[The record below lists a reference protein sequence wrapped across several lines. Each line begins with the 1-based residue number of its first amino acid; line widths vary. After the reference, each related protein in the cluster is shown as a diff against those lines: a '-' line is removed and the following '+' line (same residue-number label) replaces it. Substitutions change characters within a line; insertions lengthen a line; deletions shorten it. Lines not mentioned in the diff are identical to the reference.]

1 MIVLRVAAVAARV
14 PIEPTWPRGNL
25 ERAAI
30 VRELQDLPGQ
40 HLVIV
45 RYRPDHDLDREWVYN
60 AADIDGRKD
69 RLGPR
74 HGRHRQRRIAAILSQ
89 PPRLAIGRRPALA
102 EAGAMKPASWLTL
115 KRIRIHGLLLAI
127 CALDCLCSGHVC
139 TRVARPQRPGQRHGL
154 SALLHSGTSR
164 DYENR
169 GDLLYNMRAQAD
181 LTRQFVSGASD
192 SLYVPLYGPQV
203 SMFFAPFARLP
214 YGCAL
219 AAWLALNVLIYAF
232 CCYAVWKT
240 CPGLQ
245 PYRWT
250 VLILAVAFPGF
261 FHLLAWG
268 QTSGL
273 ALLCFTLAYLAL
285 QRNHLLLAG
294 LAIGSLIFKPQ
305 LGLAAA
311 VVFVC
316 AREWKVVGGAV
327 LAASIQLAAAWMH
340 YGTVVMH
347 SYLHALAHVREVMPL
362 LEPRL
367 YQTQSL
373 RSFWSLLLPWP
384 RVALG
389 LYVVSAVAI
398 LVLAVRV
405 WRSSSSLSVRF
416 SALLLATVLVSP
428 HLTVYDLIILA
439 PAFLLLGDWAWHIVS
454 KQFALRIQQLLY
466 LCYPLFLMGPLTRIT
481 HLQLSVLAM
490 TALLWICWRISSRSV
505 SSGPTPAVSS

>member
-1 MIVLRVAAVAARV
+1 
-14 PIEPTWPRGNL
+14 
-25 ERAAI
+25 
-30 VRELQDLPGQ
+30 
-40 HLVIV
+40 
-45 RYRPDHDLDREWVYN
+45 
-60 AADIDGRKD
+60 
-69 RLGPR
+69 
-74 HGRHRQRRIAAILSQ
+74 
-89 PPRLAIGRRPALA
+89 
-102 EAGAMKPASWLTL
+102 MKAASWLTL
-115 KRIRIHGLLLAI
+115 KRIRIHGLLLAVSLWTVYAVDI
-127 CALDCLCSGHVC
+127 SPPGLLD
-139 TRVARPQRPGQRHGL
+139 RNGL
-154 SALLHSGTSR
+154 VKGTDFLHFYTLGR
-164 DYENR
+164 LAIENR
-169 GDLLYNMRAQAD
+169 GDLLYDMRAQAD
-181 LTRQFVSGASD
+181 LARQFVSAASD

-214 YGCAL
+214 YGFAL
-219 AAWLALNVLIYAF
+219 VAWLALNILIYAF

-240 CPGLQ
+240 CPALK
-245 PYRWT
+245 PYGWT
-250 VLILAVAFPGF
+250 VLILAAAFPGF

-285 QRNHLLLAG
+285 RRDHLLLAG

-305 LGLAAA
+305 LGLAVA

-327 LAASIQLAAAWMH
+327 VAAFVQLAAAWMH
-340 YGTVVMH
+340 YGAVVMH

-389 LYVVSAVAI
+389 LYAVSAVAT

-405 WRSSSSLSVRF
+405 WRSTSSLSVRF
-416 SALLLATVLVSP
+416 PSLLLATVLVSP
-428 HLTVYDLIILA
+428 HSTVYDLIILA
-439 PAFLLLGDWAWHIVS
+439 PAFLLLADWAAQREQGLAI
-454 KQFALRIQQLLY
+454 RIQQLLY

-490 TALLWICWRISSRSV
+490 TALLWITWQVSRGV
-505 SSGPTPAVSS
+505 SSVPTNLPLSS